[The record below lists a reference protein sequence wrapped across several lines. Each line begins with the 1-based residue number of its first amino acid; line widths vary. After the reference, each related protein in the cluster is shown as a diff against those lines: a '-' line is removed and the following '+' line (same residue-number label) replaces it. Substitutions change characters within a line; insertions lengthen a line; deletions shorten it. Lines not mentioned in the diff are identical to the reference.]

1 MMVWKVES
9 RSLTDT
15 SRKFPA
21 HEGGENHTGH
31 ISDGE
36 YPCFHQ
42 PGVCHITM
50 PALTLVLTR
59 RPVAGRSGSA
69 STGRIIVSSS
79 LAMAARTRRRPS
91 TLHNRLR
98 PTRFYSACTSS
109 PLPRNISWP
118 PPVGLGKRAPPQ
130 TLGAPW
136 PPHRHGS
143 PEGHPSVGAG
153 SRRASGPPH
162 ADGAVVLES
171 TNTSSRTGGKHRAR
185 RAL

>member
-1 MMVWKVES
+1 LMVWKVES

-31 ISDGE
+31 ISDGG

-118 PPVGLGKRAPPQ
+118 PPVGLGKRAPLRRWERPGHPIVTGALRDTRRWEQ
-130 TLGAPW
+130 DHDVRQVPLTLTAPW
-136 PPHRHGS
+136 FWS
-143 PEGHPSVGAG
+143 PRTLHP
-153 SRRASGPPH
+153 
-162 ADGAVVLES
+162 
-171 TNTSSRTGGKHRAR
+171 AR
-185 RAL
+185 V